1 MMPWTDSQ
9 ICPNQPYG
17 EHTVVRCQGCG
28 SRHSTK
34 NIGWRDLKASV
45 VLPARSVFDIYGET
59 CSCKDPSE
67 FPLVHDCKVD
77 DLDYDFSERKFVPVA
92 ERGIIQ

>member
-1 MMPWTDSQ
+1 MPGPWTDSQ

-17 EHTVVRCQGCG
+17 QHIVVRCAGCG

-34 NIGWRDLKASV
+34 NIGWRKENNEVSL
-45 VLPARSVFDIYGET
+45 ARHLFDTYGET
-59 CSCKDPSE
+59 CKCKDPSE

-77 DLDYDFSERKFVPVA
+77 DIKFDWDTKTFVS
-92 ERGIIQ
+92 INQ